1 MMLCSFKAI
10 LDFKSLASIG
20 ISFHH
25 LTYYVSNLIMM
36 LRKRS
41 STLRKFFRKI
51 LQMPKVFLIIEL
63 SSKRSCITMCFSKR
77 MKQSR
82 EKQGMT
88 LAELGRKIGKT
99 EATVQRYESGNI
111 KNLKNDTIE
120 SIATALNVNPAY
132 LMGWV
137 EENDDEVQHRAAH
150 LEGELT
156 DDEWQRVLDYA
167 DYIRSKRK

>member
-1 MMLCSFKAI
+1 
-10 LDFKSLASIG
+10 
-20 ISFHH
+20 
-25 LTYYVSNLIMM
+25 
-36 LRKRS
+36 
-41 STLRKFFRKI
+41 
-51 LQMPKVFLIIEL
+51 
-63 SSKRSCITMCFSKR
+63 MCFSKR

-82 EKQGMT
+82 EKQGTT

>member
-1 MMLCSFKAI
+1 
-10 LDFKSLASIG
+10 
-20 ISFHH
+20 
-25 LTYYVSNLIMM
+25 
-36 LRKRS
+36 
-41 STLRKFFRKI
+41 
-51 LQMPKVFLIIEL
+51 
-63 SSKRSCITMCFSKR
+63 MCFSKR

-120 SIATALNVNPAY
+120 SIANALNVNPAY
-132 LMGWV
+132 LMGWIDQD
-137 EENDDEVQHRAAH
+137 NDEVVHRAAH

-156 DDEWQRVLDYA
+156 EDEWKRVLDYA
-167 DYIRSKRK
+167 DFIRSKRK